1 MTEVVTT
8 HVDSYV
14 YRWDGNRPAYLLL
27 KRPPDKHY
35 GHLWQGVAGQI
46 KENETAVQATIREL
60 QEETGL
66 EPVRM
71 FTVDYVSSFYQS
83 HNNRMHLVPVFG
95 IEVSSVEVELS
106 DEHESFQWC
115 SYETAGDLLS
125 WRQQKEA
132 LKVLHEMVI
141 SNDERMK
148 WSMVSGIASN
158 LGT

>member
-1 MTEVVTT
+1 
-8 HVDSYV
+8 
-14 YRWDGNRPAYLLL
+14 
-27 KRPPDKHY
+27 
-35 GHLWQGVAGQI
+35 QI

-115 SYETAGDLLS
+115 SIETAVELLS

-132 LKVLHEMVI
+132 LEILHEMVVT
-141 SNDERMK
+141 NDERVK
-148 WSMVSGIASN
+148 WSEIKCG
-158 LGT
+158 